1 MNPKGKKFIV
11 ILILCIVAGVVFF
24 YTQNKT
30 VETSDEV
37 LVAGTVEDSVDN
49 EAMYKEVQSFMQL
62 FSSVTSI
69 VVDTSLFQ
77 SPAFNFLKDN
87 SVYIDKQ
94 PIGRSNPFLPI
105 FTSITKGSSNSS
117 TKAPIIDDSTLTIGE
132 KVAIEVVTKVADFI
146 DTNNIKIPIFGNSGG
161 GGGSNGGSG
170 GGGNG
175 DNPPPPPPL
184 KRPALF
190 DTTVKGIIDDVEAK
204 RVIGVIKKNCGVD
217 LNEYID
223 IQKDITLPFP
233 SYKIQGSQ
241 VAYNGDKF
249 NNTALYAVSRI
260 SEDLFDATMIYPA
273 DDAILCKKT
282 LDADQIKNVLGAY
295 KKEWKPDYYIM
306 NFFNVPGSKNEQ
318 AWFGW
323 HHLPTGGPGE
333 NRQLYNQSDTFKG
346 VAKEHPQVAPF
357 SYRGTTI
364 TEESKFDVTHPDVP
378 KIIYDRWASRSN
390 PNFGND
396 QFVNLFELDGTRYDQ
411 LVYKFPMPEG
421 LNPHEKDTFQNTI
434 LNVGIRRSAGN
445 AGRYKGSEY
454 SPVGGAGVTTY
465 TISQEFVD
473 KLSAWLPFYNDRVVL
488 TPFYLESYKNTEK
501 YFQQQGVTNVRY
513 MIYAYSAYYYM
524 PPGTNIDLSNFDVFY
539 TSPGSSSW
547 TRAGMEADL
556 LNWKRWEATGANMIW
571 RPNLWF
577 KNGLDPHLN
586 FALHNEFVVR
596 AKPDGYFITGYTPG
610 AVPAVQGVNFYTMFR
625 TLQGRSPE
633 QAYDD
638 YINSFHPANQP
649 LVRRYVQIAEN
660 TVQQKGT
667 FDNSKLAELEGALA
681 GAVDDP
687 MMNIFK
693 KGIEVT
699 KKKNEYA
706 AKRMSAEEFTAWAE
720 GEYVKYPGLGNV
732 GRLRFPLRDVPAV
745 EY

>member
-190 DTTVKGIIDDVEAK
+190 DTTVKGTIDDAEAK
-204 RVIGVIKKNCGVD
+204 RVIGVIKNNCGVD

-223 IQKDITLPFP
+223 IQKDTTLPFP

-260 SEDLFDATMIYPA
+260 SEDLFSATMIFPS
-273 DDAILCKKT
+273 DDSIVCKKM
-282 LDADQIKNVLGAY
+282 LDTEQIKNVLGAY

-306 NFFNVPGSKNEQ
+306 DFFNVPGSKNEQ
-318 AWFGW
+318 TWFQW
-323 HHLPTGGPGE
+323 HHLYSGKG
-333 NRQLYNQSDTFKG
+333 NRLYWASDTFRG
-346 VAKEHPQVAPF
+346 IAKEHPQVAPF
-357 SYRGTTI
+357 SYRNQLVIDEDT
-364 TEESKFDVTHPDVP
+364 KFDVTHPDVP
-378 KIIYDRWASRSN
+378 KIIYDKWVA
-390 PNFGND
+390 GNGGTNTL
-396 QFVNLFELDGTRYDQ
+396 VNLFELDGVRYDQ
-411 LVYKFPMPEG
+411 LVPKFPMPEG
-421 LNPHEKDTFQNTI
+421 LNPHEQDTFQNTI
-434 LNVGIRRSAGN
+434 LNASITRPVGNG
-445 AGRYKGSEY
+445 GRYKGSEY

-465 TISQEFVD
+465 TLTQEFID
-473 KLSAWLPFYNDRVVL
+473 NLRTWLPFYGRRVVL

-524 PPGTNIDLSNFDVFY
+524 PPGTNVDLSNFDVFY
-539 TSPGSSSW
+539 TSPGSSAW
-547 TRAGMEADL
+547 TRQGMEADL
-556 LNWKRWEATGANMIW
+556 ENWKRWEATGANMIW

-577 KNGLDPHLN
+577 KDGLDPHLN
-586 FALHNEFVVR
+586 FALHNEFVAR
-596 AKPDGYFITGYTPG
+596 AKPDGYYITGYTPG
-610 AVPAVQGVNFYTMFR
+610 AVPGVQGVNFYTMFR
-625 TLQGRSPE
+625 TLQGRTPD

-638 YINSFHPANQP
+638 YISSFHPTNQP
-649 LVRRYVQIAEN
+649 LVRRYIQIAQD
-660 TVQQKGT
+660 TVQQAGK
-667 FDNSKLAELEGALA
+667 FDTAKVAELEAALA
-681 GAVDDP
+681 GAVDEP
-687 MMNIFK
+687 LMNTFK
-693 KGIEVT
+693 TGIEIT

-706 AKRMSAEEFTAWAE
+706 AGRISSEQFNTWAEEEAK
-720 GEYVKYPGLGNV
+720 KYPGIGNT
-732 GRLRFPLRDVPAV
+732 GRYRFHLRDVPVV